1 MAARLVRRI
10 VPIVLLVAGAASIG
24 VGVAVHSQAVLAQVE
39 GQPRSIPNDRPFWQQ
54 GPGPQA
60 GPQYVATWLQES
72 EPQLIREVT
81 VGGLTLAPGGEI
93 HRTYRGLDM
102 PSLCP
107 T

>member
-1 MAARLVRRI
+1 MVRRI
-10 VPIVLLVAGAASIG
+10 VPIVLLIAGAASIG
-24 VGVAVHSQAVLAQVE
+24 VGVMVHSQAVLAQVE
-39 GQPRSIPNDRPFWQQ
+39 GQQRNIPDDRPFWQQ

-72 EPQLIREVT
+72 EPQLIKEVT
-81 VGGLTLAPGGEI
+81 VGGLMLTEGREI
-93 HRTYRGLDM
+93 HRTYMGFNM

>member
-1 MAARLVRRI
+1 MATRVMRRI
-10 VPIVLLVAGAASIG
+10 VPIVLLIAGAASIG
-24 VGVAVHSQAVLAQVE
+24 VGVVVHSQAVLAQVE
-39 GQPRSIPNDRPFWQQ
+39 GQPRGVPDQRPFWQQ

-72 EPQLIREVT
+72 EPQLIREVS
-81 VGGLTLAPGGEI
+81 VGGLVRTPEGEI